1 MAKGGIV
8 VPFEDRFTDT
18 FIDPAKYYIVN
29 ALGDAVYYRTR
40 SRQAAQDMADKEYGK
55 DKYKIRVAMKAEI
68 R

>member
-1 MAKGGIV
+1 MTKNGIV
-8 VPFEDRFTDT
+8 VPYEERFADT

-40 SRQAAQDMADKEYGK
+40 SRQAAQDMADRDYGVG
-55 DKYKIRVAMKAEI
+55 KYRIRVAMKAEI

>member
-1 MAKGGIV
+1 MTKNGIV
-8 VPFEDRFTDT
+8 VPYEERFADT

-40 SRQAAQDMADKEYGK
+40 SRQAAQDMADRDYGTG
-55 DKYKIRVAMKAEI
+55 KYTIRVALTAQV